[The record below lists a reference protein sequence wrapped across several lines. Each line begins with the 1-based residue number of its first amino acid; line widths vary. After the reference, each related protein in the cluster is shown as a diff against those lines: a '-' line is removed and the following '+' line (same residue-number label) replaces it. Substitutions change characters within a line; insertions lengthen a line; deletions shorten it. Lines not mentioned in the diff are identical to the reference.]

1 MGEGEIALARFN
13 GGGGALLRYA
23 GRPLV
28 ETDKARRRGGFE
40 RDNTEQARNEFEVT
54 AMLRLPLAVRA
65 EIEQH
70 GRDAYP
76 QECCG
81 FLIGEPGRPRAAKRA
96 LRLVN
101 QSGARARH
109 RFEIDPLDWLRVER
123 GLSGGEQVIGVY
135 HSHPDRPSRPSELDR
150 EGALPHMS
158 YVIVAVGSGVVESLQ
173 SFELQPETWVFD
185 EETVE
190 AL

>member
-1 MGEGEIALARFN
+1 
-13 GGGGALLRYA
+13 
-23 GRPLV
+23 
-28 ETDKARRRGGFE
+28 
-40 RDNTEQARNEFEVT
+40 
-54 AMLRLPLAVRA
+54 MLRLPLAVRA

-81 FLIGEPGRPRAAKRA
+81 FLIGGPGRPRAARRVH
-96 LRLVN
+96 RLVN
-101 QSGARARH
+101 QSGVLARH

-123 GLSGGEQVIGVY
+123 GLSGDEHVIGVY
-135 HSHPDRPSRPSELDR
+135 HSHPDRSSQPSDLDR
-150 EGALPHMS
+150 EGAHPHMS
-158 YVIVAVGSGVVESLQ
+158 YVIVAVREGQVESLQ
-173 SFELQPETWVFD
+173 SFELQPETRVFD